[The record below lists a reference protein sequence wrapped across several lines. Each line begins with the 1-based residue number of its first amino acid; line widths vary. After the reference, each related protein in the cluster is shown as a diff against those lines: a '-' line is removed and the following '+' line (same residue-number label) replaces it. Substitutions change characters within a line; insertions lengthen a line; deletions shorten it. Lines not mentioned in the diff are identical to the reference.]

1 MMVDDYYLRDD
12 MWNGY
17 VTCRCMYIKSIGRR
31 LSMHGMLGR
40 LYIFTFGAYNVVHC
54 LRVSLI
60 RVVV

>member
-31 LSMHGMLGR
+31 LSMHGMLDR
-40 LYIFTFGAYNVVHC
+40 LYIFTFGA
-54 LRVSLI
+54 
-60 RVVV
+60 